1 MKSTLKSIL
10 WIPLIMI
17 NLNCFSQIVTDSTW
31 VQFKKPLVRLVI
43 KDLIKGDGAQHQLT
57 LFKDKIDI
65 LHQKILLQD
74 STILSLN
81 SKLLNFT
88 NISLTQS
95 QQLKISQDLSKI
107 LKQDLK
113 KQKLQTKLFKYSGGA
128 AILGIIILIIK

>member
-1 MKSTLKSIL
+1 
-10 WIPLIMI
+10 
-17 NLNCFSQIVTDSTW
+17 
-31 VQFKKPLVRLVI
+31 
-43 KDLIKGDGAQHQLT
+43 
-57 LFKDKIDI
+57 
-65 LHQKILLQD
+65 LLQD